1 MGFVFD
7 EINFSIVDFTS
18 LGLVGLMLSAGMASS
33 SVEDVELGFAEDPED
48 NSKLTSAYLP
58 SKIGGK
64 PAWLDPRLPIPEDLV
79 CKKCN
84 KPRVFLL
91 QLYAPIDHLTHCYHR
106 TLYMFCCREPFC
118 HSRSCA
124 EPFLVLRC
132 TLPQSNSSKIVGVAR
147 DEGVINSKDGNNST
161 DSIENNGCL
170 TDAHDDSAS
179 EAVTNTL
186 HSAGDAAFSNRGDK
200 DVSDEHLMQDQQQKG
215 LESNLSLLLP
225 LCIVCGC
232 SGPKRCSKCHSVN
245 YCSREHQVI
254 HWKAGHKKHCGD
266 EKQPIT
272 SDEVGGILFKEFE
285 IVTEPEPPIKITPEK
300 SEEERLKDYHKFLE
314 HHSGKFDSAEMDK
327 MCLDEVGKGVRK
339 DKQFMAF
346 KKRIAVEPDQVC
358 MCIFTVVVQLL
369 IRWGKV

>member
-1 MGFVFD
+1 
-7 EINFSIVDFTS
+7 
-18 LGLVGLMLSAGMASS
+18 MASS
-33 SVEDVELGFAEDPED
+33 SVEEVELGFAEDAED
-48 NSKLTSAYLP
+48 YSKLTSAYFP

-91 QLYAPIDHLTHCYHR
+91 QLYAPIDHMIHCYHR
-106 TLYMFCCREPFC
+106 TLYIFCCREPLC

-132 TLPQSNSSKIVGVAR
+132 TLPQFGPQSNSSKIVGVPG
-147 DEGVINSKDGNNST
+147 DGGVINSKDGNNST
-161 DSIENNGCL
+161 NSIENNGCL
-170 TDAHDDSAS
+170 TDAHDDSVS
-179 EAVTNTL
+179 EAITDTL
-186 HSAGDAAFSNRGDK
+186 HSAGDAAFSNCGDK
-200 DVSDEHLMQDQQQKG
+200 DQQQKG
-215 LESNLSLLLP
+215 LESNLSLLPP

-232 SGPKRCSKCHSVN
+232 SGPKRCFKCHSLN

-272 SDEVGGILFKEFE
+272 SDEAGGILFKEFE
-285 IVTEPEPPIKITPEK
+285 IVTEPELPIKITPEK

-314 HHSGKFDSAEMDK
+314 QHSGKFDSAEMDK
-327 MCLDEVGKGVRK
+327 MCLDEVGKGVKK
-339 DKQFMAF
+339 DKQFMTF

-358 MCIFTVVVQLL
+358 MCIFIVVVQLL
-369 IRWGKV
+369 GKV

>member
-1 MGFVFD
+1 
-7 EINFSIVDFTS
+7 
-18 LGLVGLMLSAGMASS
+18 MAYS
-33 SVEDVELGFAEDPED
+33 SVEEVELGFAEDPED
-48 NSKLTSAYLP
+48 YSKLTSAYFP

-91 QLYAPIDHLTHCYHR
+91 QLYAPIDHLIHCYHR
-106 TLYMFCCREPFC
+106 TLYIFCCREPPC

-132 TLPQSNSSKIVGVAR
+132 NLPQLNSGKVIGPAR
-147 DEGVINSKDGNNST
+147 DGGVVNNKDGT
-161 DSIENNGCL
+161 GSIESNPVLTAHSNTHNG
-170 TDAHDDSAS
+170 SSS
-179 EAVTNTL
+179 EAVTNSL
-186 HSAGDAAFSNRGDK
+186 HLAGDTVINDYGDK
-200 DVSDEHLMQDQQQKG
+200 TINDECLMQHQHQEV
-215 LESNLSLLLP
+215 LESNLSVLPP
-225 LCIVCGC
+225 LCVVCGC
-232 SGPKRCSKCHSVN
+232 SGPKRCAKCHSVN

-254 HWKAGHKKHCGD
+254 HWKAGHKKHCED

-272 SDEVGGILFKEFE
+272 NDVAGGLLFTEFE
-285 IVTEPEPPIKITPEK
+285 IVTEPEPPITITREK

-314 HHSGKFDSAEMDK
+314 RHSGQFDSAEMDK

-339 DKQFMAF
+339 DKQFMMF

-358 MCIFTVVVQLL
+358 VLSL
-369 IRWGKV
+369 